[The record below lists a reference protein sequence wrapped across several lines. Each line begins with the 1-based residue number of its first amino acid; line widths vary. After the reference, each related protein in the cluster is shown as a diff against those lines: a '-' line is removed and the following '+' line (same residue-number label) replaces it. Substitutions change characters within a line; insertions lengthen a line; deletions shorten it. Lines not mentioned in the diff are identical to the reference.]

1 MMRVSLR
8 LAAFAAVATAPL
20 ALAAPAV
27 GHQTV
32 TDRGTAVTMHVQ
44 PDDAPLVGKPATIVV
59 VKVAPPKGGRFT
71 FRTCTTCRLRVAD
84 ASGHVL
90 LSKRAASRTS
100 FMFPKP
106 AAYEIT
112 YSGSY
117 RAKNRKTRTF
127 RASFAIRA
135 YSSAPSQ

>member
-1 MMRVSLR
+1 MRIPLR
-8 LAAFAAVATAPL
+8 LTACAVAATAPW
-20 ALAAPAV
+20 ALVASAV

-32 TDRGTAVTMHVQ
+32 ADRGTAVTMHVQ

-71 FRTCTTCRLRVAD
+71 FRACTTCRLRVAD

-90 LSKRAASRTS
+90 LSKRVASRTS
-100 FMFPKP
+100 FTFPKP

-117 RAKNRKTRTF
+117 RAKNRRIRTF